1 MIPANLVEPL
11 TFLLETVFNLY
22 IVLVLIR
29 FLMQWLGADFFN
41 PIAQFIVKV
50 TNPVLAP
57 LRMLLPKGGKYD
69 IASLIG
75 LFALQ
80 ALYGFLIGMLQGRGI
95 PINTLLFWSLAELVD
110 LFIQTFVVMIFIR
123 VLLSWVNPGGY
134 NPVVALLYNLTDPL
148 MKLGQRLIP
157 PIGGIDLSPIVI
169 LIGLQFLGKL
179 IIPTLHQLAM
189 TAPVVSF

>member
-11 TFLLETVFNLY
+11 SFLVDTLFNIY

-50 TNPVLAP
+50 TDPVLAP

-69 IASLIG
+69 FGALIG

-80 ALYGFLIGMLQGRGI
+80 ALFGFLMGFLQGNSI
-95 PINTLLFWSLAELVD
+95 PINSLIFWSLAELVD

-123 VLLSWVNPGGY
+123 VLLSWINPGGY
-134 NPVVALLYNLTDPL
+134 NPAVAVLYSLTDPL
-148 MKLGQRLIP
+148 LKLGQRLIP

-179 IIPTLHQLAM
+179 IVPTLYQLAM
-189 TAPVVSF
+189 STPSVVF